1 MLVSHLK
8 KFIFIKSVKTASTS
22 VEVYFERYCVADQN
36 WVPQHHRDQSVSA
49 AGIVGH
55 RGPIKRERAEFYN
68 HMPAVELQ
76 AKLSPTI
83 WQNYFKFTIVRNPF
97 DKIIS
102 AFYHFEKS
110 RHPEKYMGQTESD
123 VTLFRRWV
131 KSGVKVLDKHIYLVD
146 NAESLD
152 FYIRYENLLDGIQQ
166 VCESINVPF
175 QPEHLP
181 KFKNQFRDRSFAIA
195 DFYDQQT
202 HDIIAKNYEF
212 EIEMFSYVL

>member
-1 MLVSHLK
+1 VL
-8 KFIFIKSVKTASTS
+8 
-22 VEVYFERYCVADQN
+22 
-36 WVPQHHRDQSVSA
+36 
-49 AGIVGH
+49 
-55 RGPIKRERAEFYN
+55 PIKTGSLNITVTSKRGRAEFYN

-146 NAESLD
+146 NAEALD
-152 FYIRYENLLDGIQQ
+152 FYIRYENYWTGYSKFVKVLIYHFNPNTYPNLK
-166 VCESINVPF
+166 INSEIVA
-175 QPEHLP
+175 LP
-181 KFKNQFRDRSFAIA
+181 
-195 DFYDQQT
+195 
-202 HDIIAKNYEF
+202 
-212 EIEMFSYVL
+212 